1 VEAEMEVVE
10 AVAAAAAAAR
20 GLSIHSSG
28 LAA

>member
-1 VEAEMEVVE
+1 VVE